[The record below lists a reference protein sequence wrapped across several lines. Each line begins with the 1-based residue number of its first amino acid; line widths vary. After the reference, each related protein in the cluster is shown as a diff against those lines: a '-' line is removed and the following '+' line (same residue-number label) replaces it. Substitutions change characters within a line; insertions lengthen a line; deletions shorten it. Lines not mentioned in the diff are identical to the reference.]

1 MALEDTI
8 GDLAKAMNRNAAA
21 LEAQTATL
29 EKLQR
34 AGGKEPEAKAAA
46 AAAEPSGRGR
56 RSSKDAPAEA
66 KSSDDPRSF
75 CPAPARDLTIGAF
88 KDFITEWKEAGGK
101 SDKASADE
109 RDARGAFIIRI
120 TKHFDV
126 ERVSHVEPEMREPV
140 MVLLKKYA
148 SDPKVD
154 IAAELDV
161 KGGDGKKDDYV

>member
-1 MALEDTI
+1 MPLEDVLV
-8 GDLAKAMNRNAAA
+8 DLVKATNRNAAA

-34 AGGKEPEAKAAA
+34 VGGKEPEAKPA
-46 AAAEPSGRGR
+46 AAAEPKGRGR
-56 RSSKDAPAEA
+56 PSSKDAPAEV

-101 SDKASADE
+101 SDEASAKE

-140 MVLLKKYA
+140 MLLLKKYA

-154 IAAELDV
+154 IAAELDA
-161 KGGDGKKDDYV
+161 KGGGKKDDYV